1 VSAITLR
8 FGKNIEVPTPK
19 PTPQKEV
26 DLAPLQR
33 KRDSHAVGLSTPGV
47 TSTPSTF
54 TTAPS
59 IPLPFPPRVI
69 PTKKMEEVDREIL
82 ETFRKV
88 KVNIPLLDAIKQIPR
103 YAKFL
108 KELCTHK
115 RRLKGNE
122 KISMG
127 RNVSALIGKS
137 VPQIPEK
144 CRDPSTFCVP
154 CIIGNNKFGN
164 AMLDLGASINVMPLS
179 IFKSLSLGP
188 LQPTGVV
195 IQLANRSVAHPAG
208 LVDDV
213 LVRVGELIFP
223 ADFYILDM
231 EEGFSHGSA
240 PIILGK
246 PFLKTVRT
254 KIDVHAGTLSM
265 EFDDIVVRFN
275 ILDATKHPSEDH
287 YIFHVDIIDD
297 AIDGLIYDFNCLHA
311 LKHSSVSELSEF
323 ACINVLDSDSD
334 ADYDVDDVEF
344 ECAEFDSLG
353 AVPYDFD
360 VIQSDCTNHV
370 AGSTYA
376 SDCYVEVHGVE
387 PISPSPSVPDIQPAS
402 NILELKPLPD
412 NLKYVYL
419 EEEDKLPVIISTSLI
434 VEQEV
439 VACS

>member
-1 VSAITLR
+1 VENPRNVSAITLR
-8 FGKNIEVPTPK
+8 SGKNIEVPTSE
-19 PTPQKEV
+19 PTPPKEA
-26 DLAPLQR
+26 DPATLQR
-33 KRDSHAVGLSTPGV
+33 KRDAHAAGPSTSGA

-54 TTAPS
+54 TAAPS
-59 IPLPFPPRVI
+59 IPLPFPPRAI
-69 PTKKMEEVDREIL
+69 PSKKMEEVDREIL

-88 KVNIPLLDAIKQIPR
+88 EVNIPLLDAIKQIPR

-144 CRDPSTFCVP
+144 CKDPGTFCVP
-154 CIIGNNKFGN
+154 CIIGNNKFEN

-240 PIILGK
+240 PIILGR
-246 PFLKTVRT
+246 PFLKTART

-275 ILDATKHPSEDH
+275 ILDAMKHPSKDH
-287 YIFHVDIIDD
+287 SVFHVDIIDD
-297 AIDGLIYDFNCLHA
+297 AVDGLNSDFHSVHA
-311 LKHSSVSELSEF
+311 LKHSSVSELTEF
-323 ACINVLDSDSD
+323 ACIDVLYYDSDD
-334 ADYDVDDVEF
+334 AEYDVDNVKSI
-344 ECAEFDSLG
+344 EFDSL
-353 AVPYDFD
+353 D
-360 VIQSDCTNHV
+360 VIQSGCTNHV
-370 AGSTYA
+370 TGSTYA
-376 SDCYVEVHGVE
+376 FDCYAQVQAVEL
-387 PISPSPSVPDIQPAS
+387 ISPSSLVPDIQPAS
-402 NILELKPLPD
+402 STAELKPLPD

-419 EEEDKLPVIISTSLI
+419 EEEDKLSVIISTSLTTK
-434 VEQEV
+434 QE
-439 VACS
+439 